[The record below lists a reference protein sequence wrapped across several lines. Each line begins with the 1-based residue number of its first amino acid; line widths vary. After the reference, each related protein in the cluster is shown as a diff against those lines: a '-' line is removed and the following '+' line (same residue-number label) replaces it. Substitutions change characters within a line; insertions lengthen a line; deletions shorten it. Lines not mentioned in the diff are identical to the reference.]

1 MLKIW
6 KTLLLWI
13 TTLFLITVA
22 SKTGLFS
29 MVRTAVAKP
38 YTVEERLSQYG
49 GEVEQRL
56 RGDFEGVG
64 LAYPPYELAYVA
76 FKDVMQLEVYGRM
89 GPEEPWRFV
98 RRYPVLSASGKSGPK
113 LVEGD
118 RQVPE
123 GVYGAEFLNANSRF
137 HLSIRLDYPNAFDR
151 EMGERDGRSQLGGDI
166 MIHGS
171 AVSVGCLAMGDETAE
186 DLFILAALVSKERL
200 RIVVSP
206 TDFRMP
212 GRSQPTVGV
221 PWAGELYDRIRVE
234 LGAFPLPGGVSDKPH
249 VFSGDKSS

>member
-1 MLKIW
+1 
-6 KTLLLWI
+6 
-13 TTLFLITVA
+13 
-22 SKTGLFS
+22 
-29 MVRTAVAKP
+29 MVRTAIAKP
-38 YTVEERLSQYG
+38 YTVKERLSQYG

-56 RGDFEGVG
+56 RGDFEVVG

-89 GPEEPWRFV
+89 GADEPWRFV
-98 RRYPVLSASGKSGPK
+98 RRYSVLSASGKLGPK
-113 LVEGD
+113 LAEGD

-151 EMGERDGRSQLGGDI
+151 EMAKWDGRSRLGGDI

-171 AVSVGCLAMGDETAE
+171 AVSVGCLAMGDEAAE

-200 RIVVSP
+200 RVVVSP
-206 TDFRMP
+206 TDFRLP
-212 GRSQPTVGV
+212 GRSPPAVGV
-221 PWAGELYDRIRVE
+221 SWAGELYDGIRTE
-234 LGAFPLPGGVSDKPH
+234 LGVFPLPGGVSGESHACSPLR
-249 VFSGDKSS
+249 

>member
-6 KTLLLWI
+6 KTLLLWT
-13 TTLFLITVA
+13 TTLLLAIVA

-29 MVRTAVAKP
+29 MVRTAVSKP

-49 GEVEQRL
+49 DEVEQRL
-56 RGDFEGVG
+56 RGDFEAVG

-89 GPEEPWRFV
+89 GPEEAWRFV
-98 RRYPVLSASGKSGPK
+98 RRYPVLSASGKLGPK

-151 EMGERDGRSQLGGDI
+151 EMAKRDGRSRLGGDI

-171 AVSVGCLAMGDETAE
+171 AVSVGCLAMGDEAAE

-200 RIVVSP
+200 RVVVSP
-206 TDFRMP
+206 TDFRLP
-212 GRSQPTVGV
+212 DRSSPVVGV
-221 PWAGELYDRIRVE
+221 SWAGELYDGIRAE
-234 LGAFPLPGGVSDKPH
+234 LGAFPLPADVSDRPH
-249 VFSGDKSS
+249 VPRGDK

>member
-6 KTLLLWI
+6 KTLLLWTAI
-13 TTLFLITVA
+13 LLLITLA

-38 YTVEERLSQYG
+38 YTVEERVSQYG
-49 GEVEQRL
+49 DEVEQRL
-56 RGDFEGVG
+56 RGDFEAVG
-64 LAYPPYELAYVA
+64 LSYPPYELAYVA

-98 RRYPVLSASGKSGPK
+98 RRYPVLSASGKLGPK
-113 LVEGD
+113 LAQGD

-137 HLSIRLDYPNAFDR
+137 HLSIRLDYPNVFDR
-151 EMGERDGRSQLGGDI
+151 EMGERDGRSKLGGDI

-171 AVSVGCLAMGDETAE
+171 AVSVGCLAMGDEAAE
-186 DLFILAALVSKERL
+186 DLFVLAALVSKERL
-200 RIVVSP
+200 RVVVSP
-206 TDFRMP
+206 TDFRLP
-212 GRSQPTVGV
+212 NRFSPVV
-221 PWAGELYDRIRVE
+221 VVSWAGELYDGIRAE
-234 LGAFPLPGGVSDKPH
+234 LGAFPLSADVSDRPH
-249 VFSGDKSS
+249 VPRGDK

>member
-1 MLKIW
+1 M
-6 KTLLLWI
+6 
-13 TTLFLITVA
+13 
-22 SKTGLFS
+22 
-29 MVRTAVAKP
+29 
-38 YTVEERLSQYG
+38 
-49 GEVEQRL
+49 
-56 RGDFEGVG
+56 
-64 LAYPPYELAYVA
+64 AYPPYELAYVA

-98 RRYPVLSASGKSGPK
+98 RRYPVLSASGKLGPK

-151 EMGERDGRSQLGGDI
+151 EMGERDGRSKLGGDI

-171 AVSVGCLAMGDETAE
+171 AVSVGCLAMGDEAAT
-186 DLFILAALVSKERL
+186 DLFILAALVFRERL

-206 TDFRMP
+206 TDFRVP
-212 GRSQPTVGV
+212 GRSQPVVGV
-221 PWAGELYDRIRVE
+221 PWSGGLYDRIRAE
-234 LGAFPLPGGVSDKPH
+234 LGAFPLPGGVSDKPR
-249 VFSGDKSS
+249 VSPGDKSS